1 VTFII
6 SADDPRTI
14 RALEIAA
21 AADQWLNFGSRD
33 GQPAYGVPSQSA
45 PGRYYLVTSSS
56 CDCPDFRGN
65 LDVSAPTAPAQPD
78 EPRACKHMLAVRLY
92 RELVRAQQPQSRAR
106 QPTPR
111 PRGHLTV
118 VR

>member
-1 VTFII
+1 VAFTI

-21 AADQWLNFGSRD
+21 TADQWLTFGSCD
-33 GQPAYGVPSQSA
+33 GQPAYGVPSQSE
-45 PGRYYLVTSSS
+45 PGRTYLVTPVS

-65 LDVSAPTAPAQPD
+65 ASATLSQANAD
-78 EPRACKHMLAVRLY
+78 ELRACKHMLAVRLY
-92 RELVRAQQPQSRAR
+92 RELVRAQQRQPRAMP
-106 QPTPR
+106 PTPR